1 MSNWPT
7 TALPY
12 RLVRAL
18 QVLMYGEWITY
29 KEGVDSRTWSEN
41 GGERQG
47 GAAVLP
53 VHAHVGLSGSGKMRP
68 HCFPHQASAL
78 HSVVLYFPHIF
89 TTHISPMKPI
99 HRYYKPDDPTAVPTM
114 QRQQISFLEISQ
126 SQPCNRL
133 GPPINPTV
141 VDSKPNAVVMD
152 GFVTPEPP
160 MAFPFPYWPPSS
172 PNQEV
177 PCLAPA

>member
-1 MSNWPT
+1 MANGLLTRKGWIRESGVKMVERDEGAT
-7 TALPY
+7 
-12 RLVRAL
+12 
-18 QVLMYGEWITY
+18 VL
-29 KEGVDSRTWSEN
+29 
-41 GGERQG
+41 
-47 GAAVLP
+47 AVHT
-53 VHAHVGLSGSGKMRP
+53 HAGLSGSGKMRP
-68 HCFPHQASAL
+68 HCFPHQASAF

-89 TTHISPMKPI
+89 ATRISPMKPT

-114 QRQQISFLEISQ
+114 QPQQISFSEISH
-126 SQPCNRL
+126 SPN
-133 GPPINPTV
+133 
-141 VDSKPNAVVMD
+141 KPYCCRFETQCSGND